1 MASVRI
7 ESLNKRF
14 GNHAA
19 VDDLTLSIEDRTF
32 LTLLGP
38 SGCGKTTALNTVA
51 GLEDATG
58 GDIYIGDVRMNKVPA
73 ASRDIAM
80 VFQNYALY
88 PHMKVRDNLAFGLKI
103 RKVGRDEV
111 VRKVEEAA
119 ALLGLTELLDRKPR
133 QLSGGQ
139 RQRVAIGRAIVRD
152 PKVFL
157 LDEPL
162 SNLDA
167 RLRTEMR
174 GELKL
179 LFTRLGATVIY
190 VTHDQ
195 AEAMTMS
202 DRIAV
207 MKDGRLQQL
216 GSPLEIYHR
225 PANRFVAGFVG
236 SPPMNFAD
244 ASVDVDGDTTRIRT
258 TDFTLEIPTPRNGAV
273 RGRDLV
279 LGLRPEDISLAGHDE
294 PDTIAGSCMVVE
306 RLGSGTIL
314 VVRTGERTFTL
325 QVPGGPAV
333 EPGQNLRLR
342 LDRGAVY
349 LFDKGSGESVLT
361 PGDADGSDG
370 WH

>member
-7 ESLNKRF
+7 ENLHKRF
-14 GNHAA
+14 GEHAA
-19 VDDLTLSIEDRTF
+19 VEDLTLSVEDRSF

-51 GLEDATG
+51 GLEEATA
-58 GDIYIGDVRMNKVPA
+58 GDIYIGDVRINKVPA

-80 VFQNYALY
+80 VFQSYALY
-88 PHMKVRDNLAFGLKI
+88 PHMKVRDNLAFSLKI
-103 RKVGRDEV
+103 RKLPRAEV
-111 VRKVEEAA
+111 ARKVDEAA
-119 ALLGLTELLDRKPR
+119 ALLGLTELADRKPR

-236 SPPMNFAD
+236 SPSMNFAD
-244 ASVDVDGDTTRIRT
+244 ASAEADGDTTTIRT
-258 TDFTLEIPTPRNGAV
+258 ADFALRIPTPRDGVAAGDV
-273 RGRDLV
+273 V
-279 LGLRPEDISLAGHDE
+279 LGLRPEDVSLAGDDG
-294 PDTIAGSCMVVE
+294 PDTVAGRCMVVE

-314 VVRTGERTFTL
+314 VVGTGQDRLTV

-333 EPGQNLRLR
+333 EPGQNLRMR
-342 LDRGAVY
+342 VDPDSVY
-349 LFDKGSGESVLT
+349 LFDKGSGASVST
-361 PGDADGSDG
+361 PGHADGGNG